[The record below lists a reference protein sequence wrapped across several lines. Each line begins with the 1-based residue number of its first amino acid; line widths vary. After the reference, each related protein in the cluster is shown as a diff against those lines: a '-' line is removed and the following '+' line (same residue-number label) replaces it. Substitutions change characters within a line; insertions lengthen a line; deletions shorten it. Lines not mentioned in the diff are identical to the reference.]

1 MSACVSRQASASETN
16 AKIVPKSIPQ
26 EASGHPKS
34 SQSRSRDSL
43 RTPGSTKSI
52 LGATRERL
60 GTSPA
65 RPGSARRASRS
76 ALGLQNHRPGVP
88 ESKPRRPKSTPSR
101 IRERKKEL
109 SFVQLARGVFSEPF
123 FKDFGSFFRRD
134 FRRFLW
140 CLGASEL
147 THSAKGRP

>member
-1 MSACVSRQASASETN
+1 MSVRVSRQASASETD
-16 AKIVPKSIPQ
+16 AKIVPRSIPQ

-43 RTPGSTKSI
+43 RTPGSTQEHSESNS
-52 LGATRERL
+52 GASRKRL

-88 ESKPRRPKSTPSR
+88 GSKPRRPKSTPSR

-109 SFVQLARGVFSEPF
+109 SFVQLARGVFSERF
-123 FKDFGSFFRRD
+123 FQDFGSFFAVISVA
-134 FRRFLW
+134 F
-140 CLGASEL
+140 CGALAQAS
-147 THSAKGRP
+147 